1 MSEVHAQADDDN
13 DVHVKAATDAE
24 LEKIIIIGTR
34 ISGRSVTDS
43 LGPVD
48 IISAVDVVEQA
59 GSDMSDLI
67 SKIVPSYNV
76 RATGD
81 AASLV
86 RPVSLRGLPSDATLV
101 LVNGKRRHRS
111 SVISFI
117 GGGVSDGSQGPDIS
131 VIPAIAIKRLDILR
145 DGASAQYGADA
156 VAGVMNFMLK
166 QAPDGGSF
174 DVKLGKT
181 FEGDGDFYQL
191 AGNIGMP
198 LTANGFINTS
208 LEYRQVQPFSR
219 SVQKDDAAEL
229 IANGNNAVANPAQTW
244 GSADVLNDVK
254 TFINMGLDLKNNKE
268 WYAFGNYA
276 ERKVETGFSFRNPNT
291 RGGVFGS
298 ALNLAG
304 ADVDANGNSIPFL
317 VDIDNNTITREQIVD
332 DNGFI
337 RTDLDEQGWIQRYD
351 RLVADVTPDGTS
363 GNCPQTDVNNNG
375 GVDIYDTEGLATVI
389 ADTNCFVYNDM
400 FPGGFTPLFG
410 SDLNDSS
417 LVTGIRGILGNDM
430 TWDVS
435 VGFGRNEADF
445 YINNTVNASMGP
457 DSPTKFRPGT
467 YIQQE
472 QNINADFT
480 YMLNTDIEQHIAA
493 GFEWHKEQF
502 EVQAGEDASWQPG
515 VFVDQGFS
523 IGSNGFSGF
532 SPNVTGKWDQ
542 SNISLYA
549 DYEAQVTNELLLGAA
564 IRWENYDTFSATTN
578 YKLSAGWKI
587 NEVVALRATH
597 STGFRAPTPGQS
609 NISNITTLLDN
620 GILIDRGTIPPTNAI
635 AMLYGGEALTPEK
648 SKNYNVGAVIT
659 MDRLQLFID
668 AYQIDF
674 EDRITQ
680 SADIQLTAQQAQA
693 LEDSGFSGASGLRSF
708 RFYVNDFNTTT
719 QGVDIVASYPFS
731 MAGGQSELSLIYNYN
746 TTEVTY
752 FNPVTLD
759 DVRIRQIEDSMPNQR
774 GNLSWRHIQGSWR
787 VLLRGNY
794 FSDYWL
800 AHVGDS
806 NLTLEPSAELT
817 LDAEIAYS
825 FGHNDQYS
833 FVVGAENLFNNFP
846 DTNPY
851 SGLTGAKYP
860 ENSPMGNA
868 GGTYYIRLGYNF

>member
-1 MSEVHAQADDDN
+1 M
-13 DVHVKAATDAE
+13 
-24 LEKIIIIGTR
+24 
-34 ISGRSVTDS
+34 
-43 LGPVD
+43 
-48 IISAVDVVEQA
+48 
-59 GSDMSDLI
+59 
-67 SKIVPSYNV
+67 
-76 RATGD
+76 
-81 AASLV
+81 
-86 RPVSLRGLPSDATLV
+86 
-101 LVNGKRRHRS
+101 VNGKRRHRS

-131 VIPAIAIKRLDILR
+131 VIPAIAIKQLEILR
-145 DGASAQYGADA
+145 DGASAQYGSDA
-156 VAGVMNFMLK
+156 VAGVMNFRLK
-166 QAPDGGSF
+166 QDSDGGSL
-174 DVKLGKT
+174 DVKLGQT
-181 FEGDGDFYQL
+181 FEGDGDFYQV

-198 LTANGFINTS
+198 LTGHGFINAS
-208 LEYRQVQPFSR
+208 IEYRQVKPFSR
-219 SVQKDDAAEL
+219 SVQKNDAAEL

-244 GSADVLNDVK
+244 GSAEVLNDVK
-254 TFINMGLDLKNNKE
+254 TFINMGLDLKNDKE

-276 ERKVETGFSFRNPNT
+276 ERRVETGFSFRNPNK
-291 RGGVFGS
+291 RGGVFGK

-304 ADVDANGNSIPFL
+304 ADFDANGNAIPFL
-317 VDIDNNTITREQIVD
+317 VDSDNNTITREQIVD
-332 DNGFI
+332 ENDFI
-337 RTDLDEQGWIQRYD
+337 RTDLDEQGWIHRYD
-351 RLVADVTPDGTS
+351 RLVADVTPDGMS
-363 GNCPQTDVNNNG
+363 GNCPQTDANNNG
-375 GVDIYDTEGLATVI
+375 GLNIYDTEGLNTVI
-389 ADTNCFVYNDM
+389 ANPNCFVYNDM

-410 SDLNDSS
+410 SDLSDSS

-435 VGFGRNEADF
+435 IGFGRNEADF

-457 DSPTKFRPGT
+457 YSPTRFRPGT

-480 YMLNTDIEQHIAA
+480 YILNTDIEQHIAA

-542 SNISLYA
+542 SNTSLYA

-564 IRWENYDTFSATTN
+564 IRWENYDTFSAATN
-578 YKLSAGWKI
+578 YKLSAGWKV
-587 NEVVALRATH
+587 NTVVALRATH
-597 STGFRAPTPGQS
+597 STGVRAPTPGQS

-620 GILIDRGTIPPTNAI
+620 GILIDRGTIPPTNAV
-635 AMLYGGEALTPEK
+635 AMHYGGEALTPEK

-659 MDRLQLFID
+659 MDRLQFFID

-680 SADIQLTAQQAQA
+680 SADIQLTAQEAQA

-719 QGVDIVASYPFS
+719 QGVDIVATYPFS
-731 MAGGQSELSLIYNYN
+731 IAGGHSELSLIYNYN

-759 DVRIRQIEDSMPNQR
+759 DLRIRQIEDSMPSQR
-774 GNLSWRHIQGSWR
+774 GNISWRHIQGAWR
-787 VLLRGNY
+787 ILLRGNY

-825 FGHNDQYS
+825 FGSNGQYN

-851 SGLTGAKYP
+851 SALTGAKYP